1 VLLDVKSIYAVGWV
15 GGNRILP
22 KHIWKPIVT
31 GAIAPK
37 SGLPWDPTTFAP
49 DPNLIGQGPWRLDE
63 YSVTGSYIL
72 LVANTPGSVVD
83 TGITTDANANSVP
96 ITSTMGFF
104 NYNPVEFEPYTD
116 TMEAKVNPGFPN
128 TSVDV
133 AVTVKDH
140 NRRQQ
145 SYAFTSVGPL
155 NPVNPIGGVLTAQP
169 YPFTYTIVGYIDEIG
184 TPVGLSVLDMIQ
196 LQMLAPP
203 GATTFWFNVEVLTP
217 LGGGSFGLTLG
228 QVIEVDKT
236 VTLDG
241 NPVVGPVSEM
251 LKPCIPVYETF
262 TFTLDKCKHTISVSK
277 HTATQWIFCPNGHWT
292 LNPEYCH
299 TRTVT
304 WPVWITIPEDI
315 TGSYYINTQLL
326 APDCK
331 VDLKDVFAAGKAFGS
346 VPGDLKWSSVADINH
361 DYKIDLKDYFGI
373 AKKFGK
379 W

>member
-37 SGLPWDPTTFAP
+37 SGVAWDPTTFAP

-63 YSVTGSYIL
+63 YVPTSHIL

-83 TGITTDANANSVP
+83 TGITADANANSVP

-104 NYNPVEFEPYTD
+104 NYNPVNFAAYTD
-116 TMEAKVNPGFPN
+116 TMTAKVDPGYPN
-128 TSVDV
+128 TVVNV

-140 NRRQQ
+140 NRRQE
-145 SYAFTSVGPL
+145 SFTVHNITNLVLGSPMGAILSSGPY
-155 NPVNPIGGVLTAQP
+155 QW
-169 YPFTYTIVGYIDEIG
+169 TIVDYFDQ
-184 TPVGLSVLDMIQ
+184 TPPPGLSVCDLIWINS
-196 LQMLAPP
+196 APAEP
-203 GATTFWFNVEVLTP
+203 TFVFHVQAMVWDPVHHWWVLTI
-217 LGGGSFGLTLG
+217 G

-236 VTLDG
+236 VSLDG
-241 NPVVGPVSEM
+241 NVVATEHEY
-251 LKPCIPVYETF
+251 LQPCIPVYEYF
-262 TFTLDKCKHTISVSK
+262 TFPLDKCKHTITVSK
-277 HTATQWIFCPNGHWT
+277 HTVTQYLLSCINGRYVV
-292 LNPEYCH
+292 NPEYCH
-299 TRTVT
+299 TRTFT

-346 VPGDLKWSSVADINH
+346 VPGDFKWNAVADINR